1 MEKSLD
7 TLLNYQREAEER
19 FRRYEEEKW
28 KRETELEE
36 KRRRENQ
43 EHEMRMMGML
53 ASKLQPRPP
62 QFRPRQ
68 DFEEEDLIYHIT
80 HSSCTNLYLQ
90 QTTTYHNTV
99 NYHITCMHNSITR

>member
-36 KRRRENQ
+36 KRREDQ

-53 ASKLQPRPP
+53 ASMLQP
-62 QFRPRQ
+62 
-68 DFEEEDLIYHIT
+68 
-80 HSSCTNLYLQ
+80 
-90 QTTTYHNTV
+90 
-99 NYHITCMHNSITR
+99 